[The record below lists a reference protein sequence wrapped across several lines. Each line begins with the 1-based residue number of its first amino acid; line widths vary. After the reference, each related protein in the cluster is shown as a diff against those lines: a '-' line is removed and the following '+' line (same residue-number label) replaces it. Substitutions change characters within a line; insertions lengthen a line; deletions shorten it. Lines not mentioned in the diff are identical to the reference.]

1 MAHVYF
7 FFALRGGGKM
17 RTNLQGLNGKD
28 VDMTAQFCGFFSC
41 RRNGRMFRSALL
53 HSVRNASGRMLTD
66 HVWVRKPWAFEIAG
80 VEEGGCIAFT
90 GSIQE
95 YVKGFHG
102 EDVEQRIEN
111 PPQIDYGVANPRDV
125 KILA

>member
-1 MAHVYF
+1 
-7 FFALRGGGKM
+7 M
-17 RTNLQGLNGKD
+17 RVKLQGLNGKD
-28 VDMTAQFCGFFSC
+28 VGMTAQFRGIFSY
-41 RRNGRMFRSALL
+41 RRNGRVFRSALL
-53 HSVRNASGRMLTD
+53 HSVRSASGQVLTD

-80 VEEGGCIAFT
+80 IEEGDCIAFT

-102 EDVEQRIEN
+102 EDIEQRMEN
-111 PPQIDYGVANPRDV
+111 PPQIDYRVANPRDV